1 MYRNRWIKIKLNSPT
16 LNKILDGYGLIVA
29 LAIDILIVGIC
40 FVVVSPGVIEA
51 IAMAALSLVVVLFG
65 VRAWIKGNK
74 VLWAMFAFVAFFFDL
89 SFVLVSTDV
98 QSKSTGPDTE
108 LVRLTTKQ
116 DEADADVR
124 DLQRQYDEA
133 GKRETMDQ
141 IYGQLLIAR
150 DVSAAAKIDR
160 DERLRA
166 KENAKPPITA
176 DGLFSAIPDA
186 VKPKRWIPLIVFAI
200 LFSGLQLTIISAAT
214 DAPVARVR
222 RRDAPEV
229 KEDVENWVWS
239 NWAGKNGRIISF
251 ESFRK
256 FWDSKGGFDE
266 DMYKKIKQA
275 AIDSGVISPG
285 DEILIEDKAE
295 AQRIIEISLDK

>member
-1 MYRNRWIKIKLNSPT
+1 MKLNSPI

-40 FVVVSPGVIEA
+40 FVVVSPGPVEA
-51 IAMAALSLVVVLFG
+51 IAMGALSLVVVLFG

-98 QSKSTGPDTE
+98 QSQQAGPDTE

-116 DEADADVR
+116 DAADLAVS

-141 IYGQLLIAR
+141 IFLQLAEAR
-150 DVSAAAKIDR
+150 RVAAEAKKDR
-160 DERLRA
+160 DARLQL

-176 DGLFSAIPDA
+176 EALFTAIPDA
-186 VKPKRWIPLIVFAI
+186 IKPKRWIPLLVFAI

-214 DAPVARVR
+214 DAPTAR
-222 RRDAPEV
+222 RRSAPP
-229 KEDVENWVWS
+229 KEKSDDVENWVWS
-239 NWAGKNGRIISF
+239 NWAGKNGRIISY
-251 ESFRK
+251 ESFGK
-256 FWDSKGGFDE
+256 FWYARGGFSE
-266 DMYKKIKQA
+266 IAYKKIKQA
-275 AIDSGVISPG
+275 AIDAAVISPS
-285 DEILIEDKAE
+285 DEILIEDQKQ
-295 AQRIIEISLDK
+295 AQKIIESALDK

>member
-1 MYRNRWIKIKLNSPT
+1 M
-16 LNKILDGYGLIVA
+16 G
-29 LAIDILIVGIC
+29 
-40 FVVVSPGVIEA
+40 
-51 IAMAALSLVVVLFG
+51 ALSLVVVLFG

-74 VLWAMFAFVAFFFDL
+74 VLWAMFAFIAFFFDL

-141 IYGQLLIAR
+141 IYEQLKAAR
-150 DVSAAAKIDR
+150 EVAAGAKKDR
-160 DERLRA
+160 GERLRMA
-166 KENAKPPITA
+166 EQAHPPITA
-176 DGLFSAIPDA
+176 DALFSAIPDA
-186 VKPKRWIPLIVFAI
+186 VKPKRWIPLTVFAI
-200 LFSGLQLTIISAAT
+200 LFAGLQLTIVSAAT
-214 DAPVARVR
+214 DAPTARIR
-222 RRDAPEV
+222 RRDTPAEV
-229 KEDVENWVWS
+229 NEDVENWVWS

-275 AIDSGVISPG
+275 AIDSGVVSPG
-285 DEILIEDKAE
+285 DEILIEDQAE